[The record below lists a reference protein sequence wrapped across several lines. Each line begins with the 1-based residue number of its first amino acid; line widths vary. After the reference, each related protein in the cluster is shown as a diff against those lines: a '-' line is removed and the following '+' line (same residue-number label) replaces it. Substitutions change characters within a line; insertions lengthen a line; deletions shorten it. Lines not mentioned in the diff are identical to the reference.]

1 MRRSRGGPRSIRRFF
16 LHCHTVDRGR
26 ARFKIRRKIAPIFSR
41 SPEIPSILPSVHSR
55 WRSRRPFHPL
65 RLQLKLLPAVLFF
78 FSLSVSRKKRKR
90 SCDFRPVVSIREK
103 ERGREKEK
111 ERCRSLPKYFGRP
124 FGSGIGP

>member
-26 ARFKIRRKIAPIFSR
+26 ARFKTRRKIAPIFSR

-78 FSLSVSRKKRKR
+78 FLSLSLEEKKKEILRLPTGSFDQRERERERKRKR
-90 SCDFRPVVSIREK
+90 EMQAFT
-103 ERGREKEK
+103 
-111 ERCRSLPKYFGRP
+111 
-124 FGSGIGP
+124 